1 MKIGETN
8 FSNCF
13 LSSGSLNFF
22 REGYWY
28 DDWFRVLVPGFKA
41 IDKATFV
48 AKTTTLNQRA
58 GNMPLDK
65 SFRPKELKPK
75 CIKVYPLKGVII
87 NAVGLSGPGAK
98 VLLDTGRWQKLIEP
112 FFISFMAVGSSR
124 TERIEEMK
132 RFVNLL
138 SGYQDRFVTVVGLQI
153 NISCPNT
160 EHSTR
165 DLADEAISFLKI
177 ASDLGLPIDLK
188 INTFV
193 RNEIVK
199 EVQDS
204 RLCDVLTISN
214 TIPYGSEGINWEKLF
229 PHGQSPLK
237 NLGGGGLSGKSIL
250 PLVLRR
256 ISELRAAGINLPI
269 KGSGGILHIR
279 DVDAMKAA
287 GANAVE
293 IGSVLILRPW
303 RVAGIVAR
311 AAQIF

>member
-1 MKIGETN
+1 MKIGEAN

-13 LSSGSLNFF
+13 LASGWLNFF
-22 REGYWY
+22 RDGYWY

-41 IDKATFV
+41 IDTISFV
-48 AKTTTLNQRA
+48 AKTTTLDYRA

-65 SFRPKELKPK
+65 NFQPRELKPK
-75 CIKVYPLKGVII
+75 CIKVYPFRGVIL

-98 VLLDTGRWQKLIEP
+98 ILLDTGRWQKLIEP

-124 TERIEEMK
+124 TERIEETK

-138 SGYQDRFVTVVGLQI
+138 FGYLDRFVTGVGLQI
-153 NISCPNT
+153 NISCPST
-160 EHSTR
+160 EHGTR
-165 DLADEAISFLKI
+165 ELADEAIIFLKI
-177 ASDLGLPIDLK
+177 ASDLGLPLDLK
-188 INTFV
+188 INTLV
-193 RNEIVK
+193 RNEIVR

-237 NLGGGGLSGKSIL
+237 NLGGGGLSGKIIL

-256 ISELRAAGINLPI
+256 ISELRSAGIRLPI
-269 KGSGGILHIR
+269 KGSGGILHVR
-279 DVDAMKAA
+279 DVEAMKAA
-287 GANAVE
+287 GANAIE
-293 IGSVLILRPW
+293 IGSVLLLRPW
-303 RVAGIVAR
+303 RVKSIIEKAEE
-311 AAQIF
+311 IF